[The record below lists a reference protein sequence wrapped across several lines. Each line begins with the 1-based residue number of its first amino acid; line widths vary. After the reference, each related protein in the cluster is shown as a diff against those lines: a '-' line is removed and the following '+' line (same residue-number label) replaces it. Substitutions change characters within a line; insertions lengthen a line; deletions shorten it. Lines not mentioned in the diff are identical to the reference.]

1 MLDLSRFRGIP
12 RASPTF
18 IWCATAV
25 GLLVNLLFFV
35 AVARDFYR
43 STLALNI
50 QSAKNV
56 ATLVEN
62 DVARNIELF
71 DLSLQSVLDGI
82 KDPEVMSLPP
92 RLRQLALFDRSA
104 TAPGLGALVVL
115 DKEGSIILDSLGAKV
130 RPGNFADREYF
141 KIHKNVSQDVGLY
154 MSRPFQARL
163 QGNAWSISIS
173 RRVTNPDGS
182 FGGVVSGVLKLD
194 YFKDQFADVVLGAR
208 GIITLFRD
216 DGILLIRSVGDNGL
230 IGEDL
235 RTAPLFKH
243 LQNNPSGSFQS
254 ISSIDGIPRLYAY
267 QRVSHLPLVVQV
279 SLSEADVLA
288 PWWSK
293 VKILAV
299 VFALMATSIL
309 ILVSVFISELR
320 RRERAEHAAAALARK
335 DGLTQLVNRLGFE
348 EAIEREWKRG
358 ARDGKPLSLILI
370 DIDHFKRFN
379 DTYGHPEGDRVLAI
393 ISKVVDEAAQRPGDV
408 AARYGGEELVVILP
422 DTDERGAA
430 QIAHTIRRKIAALQ
444 IPHESSEHQ
453 VVTIS
458 LGVTTMI
465 PSIKLVAAQLVENA
479 DIALY
484 SAKAQGRNGACM
496 SNVVSPSLSGR
507 RMRSG

>member
-1 MLDLSRFRGIP
+1 MLDLSRFRGIT

-35 AVARDFYR
+35 AVAHDFYR
-43 STLALNI
+43 STLALNV

-62 DVARNIELF
+62 DIARNIELF
-71 DLSLQSVLDGI
+71 ELSLQSVLDGI

-115 DKEGSIILDSLGAKV
+115 DKDGSIVLDSLGAKA
-130 RPGNFADREYF
+130 RRGNFADREYF
-141 KIHKNVSQDVGLY
+141 KVHQNMSQDAGLY
-154 MSRPFQARL
+154 VSRPFQARL

-182 FGGVVSGVLKLD
+182 FGGIVSGVLKLD
-194 YFKDQFADVVLGAR
+194 YFRNQFREVILGAR

-216 DGILLIRSVGDNGL
+216 DGILLVRSLADDDYIGGDFRN
-230 IGEDL
+230 
-235 RTAPLFKH
+235 APVFKH
-243 LQNNPSGSFQS
+243 LPHASSGSFQS
-254 ISSIDGIPRLYAY
+254 VGLIDGIPRLFAY

-279 SLSEADVLA
+279 TLSEADVLA

-293 VKILAV
+293 VKVLAI

-320 RRERAEHAAAALARK
+320 RRERAEQAAAALARK

-358 ARDGKPLSLILI
+358 ARDGRPLSLILI

-393 ISKVVDEAAQRPGDV
+393 ISKVVDETAQRPSDV
-408 AARYGGEELVVILP
+408 AARYGGEEIAVLLP

-430 QIAHTIRRKIAALQ
+430 QIAHTIRQKVADLMV
-444 IPHESSEHQ
+444 PHANSEHQ
-453 VVTIS
+453 IVTIS

-465 PSIKLVAAQLVENA
+465 PSLKLPAAQLVENA

-496 SNVVSPSLSGR
+496 SNVVSPSLDGR
-507 RMRSG
+507 RMRA

>member
-1 MLDLSRFRGIP
+1 MT

-25 GLLVNLLFFV
+25 GLVVNLLFFV
-35 AVARDFYR
+35 AVAHDFYR
-43 STLALNI
+43 TTLALNV

-71 DLSLQSVLDGI
+71 NLSLQSVLEGI
-82 KDPEVMSLPP
+82 KDPEVMSLPA

-115 DKEGSIILDSLGAKV
+115 NKEGTIIVDSLGPQV
-130 RPGNFADREYF
+130 RRGNFADREYF
-141 KIHKNVSQDVGLY
+141 KVHQNTPQDLGLY
-154 MSRPFQARL
+154 VSRPFQARL
-163 QGNAWSISIS
+163 QGNDWSISIS
-173 RRVTNPDGS
+173 RRITNSDGS
-182 FGGVVSGVLKLD
+182 FGGIVSGILKLD
-194 YFKDQFADVVLGAR
+194 YFKNQFKEVILGAR

-216 DGILLIRSVGDNGL
+216 DGILLIRTLGEDNF

-235 RTAPLFKH
+235 RTAPVFKYLSH
-243 LQNNPSGSFQS
+243 EPSGSFQN
-254 ISSIDGIPRLYAY
+254 IGLVDGIPRLYAY
-267 QRVSHLPLVVQV
+267 QRVANLPLVVQV

-293 VKILAV
+293 VKVLAI

-309 ILVSVFISELR
+309 ILVTVFISELR
-320 RRERAEHAAAALARK
+320 RRERAERAAAALARK
-335 DGLTQLVNRLGFE
+335 DALTQLVNRLGFE
-348 EAIEREWKRG
+348 EAFEREWKRG
-358 ARDGKPLSLILI
+358 ARDGRPLSLILI

-379 DTYGHPEGDRVLAI
+379 DTYGHPEGDRVLAM
-393 ISKVVDEAAQRPGDV
+393 ISKVVDQTAQRPSDV
-408 AARYGGEELVVILP
+408 AARYGGEEIAVLLP

-430 QIAHTIRRKIAALQ
+430 QIAHMIRQKVADLMV
-444 IPHESSEHQ
+444 PHVKSEHQ
-453 VVTIS
+453 IVTIS

-465 PSIKLVAAQLVENA
+465 PSLKLPAAQLVENA

-496 SNVVSPSLSGR
+496 SNVVSPSLDGR
-507 RMRSG
+507 RMRA